1 MTRKGTSAWLVIL
14 LLAIAATVRANSL
27 FTLFPGDGVPRGWSR
42 RGEERLFS
50 GSALYQHINGGAE
63 MYHQHGFDR
72 LAVQDYAKGDHEVRV
87 EIYRMSETAGAT
99 AVFAEMTAGLVTQK
113 QYGTAC
119 VLDEY
124 QVLFF
129 RGPYCVSLTTY
140 ESGAEPAA
148 AMAALAARIDASLVG
163 LAF

>member
-63 MYHQHGFDR
+63 M
-72 LAVQDYAKGDHEVRV
+72 
-87 EIYRMSETAGAT
+87 
-99 AVFAEMTAGLVTQK
+99 
-113 QYGTAC
+113 
-119 VLDEY
+119 
-124 QVLFF
+124 
-129 RGPYCVSLTTY
+129 
-140 ESGAEPAA
+140 
-148 AMAALAARIDASLVG
+148 
-163 LAF
+163 